1 MDVTREAKIH
11 ILKVEKLSGQL
22 NELKELQLSLKIPAL
37 DMRNEIVNDI
47 EIGVPTSNTGFVENG
62 VQTRWHRVQLKND
75 LNISSLQ
82 NQIKEMLVIEL
93 KSKEKEIES
102 ELKKLILEEK

>member
-47 EIGVPTSNTGFVENG
+47 EIGVPTSNAGFMENG
-62 VQTRWHRVQLKND
+62 GSSRWHRVQLKND
-75 LNISSLQ
+75 LGISNIQ
-82 NQIKEMLVIEL
+82 KDFKETLLLEL
-93 KSKEKEIES
+93 HVREKEIES